1 MQSTTS
7 TNVVVVKLAVAI
19 ISLVS
24 CSIVASSIQA
34 DPRSSRSYHLL
45 LVQSLMRADM
55 GVAACVVFYSSVQFD
70 VGGRDL
76 EELCKAYVP
85 LLCYF
90 FLVSAGWTTMLA
102 LRFRSSQH
110 VPATTNKPPLPLWS
124 VWVLPIVPAVAALVV
139 AALVPGVTSVRTNSD
154 RTNHACVFD
163 PTTTQGVATDFVL
176 YQTPLIIMLAFNM
189 YNYLR
194 GLLALRN
201 APQSVLARSMK
212 KAGGYMS
219 VLFLVWVP
227 VIVYN
232 FVAASS
238 RHGYSYD
245 YFFDIAVILQA
256 SQGFLNS
263 LVYVY
268 TNPTMMDWLWGN
280 CVILRL
286 TRRDRDISS
295 EKPQAG
301 VESPEYAGSPSSGG
315 AHSGNPAGVEAGTG
329 TEGPQYESD
338 EDEAIW
344 IRDGGLRAERAERGA
359 REFVVNALMHTGGTG
374 AANRSASVN
383 SLTSSTHSSRS
394 IMIGEQSQ
402 KAIDVKAKKGAGG
415 VRYYPDVDSEKF
427 VRFGGV

>member
-1 MQSTTS
+1 
-7 TNVVVVKLAVAI
+7 
-19 ISLVS
+19 
-24 CSIVASSIQA
+24 
-34 DPRSSRSYHLL
+34 
-45 LVQSLMRADM
+45 MRADM

-70 VGGRDL
+70 VGSRDL

-163 PTTTQGVATDFVL
+163 PNTTQGVATDFVL

-256 SQGFLNS
+256 SQVRSPAPCNLFLAPCS
-263 LVYVY
+263 LLPVVCSLLLALCCLF
-268 TNPTMMDWLWGN
+268 TVPVSGSHLA
-280 CVILRL
+280 
-286 TRRDRDISS
+286 ISLFMATS
-295 EKPQAG
+295 
-301 VESPEYAGSPSSGG
+301 
-315 AHSGNPAGVEAGTG
+315 
-329 TEGPQYESD
+329 
-338 EDEAIW
+338 
-344 IRDGGLRAERAERGA
+344 
-359 REFVVNALMHTGGTG
+359 
-374 AANRSASVN
+374 NR
-383 SLTSSTHSSRS
+383 
-394 IMIGEQSQ
+394 
-402 KAIDVKAKKGAGG
+402 
-415 VRYYPDVDSEKF
+415 F
-427 VRFGGV
+427 F

>member
-1 MQSTTS
+1 
-7 TNVVVVKLAVAI
+7 
-19 ISLVS
+19 
-24 CSIVASSIQA
+24 
-34 DPRSSRSYHLL
+34 
-45 LVQSLMRADM
+45 M

>member
-1 MQSTTS
+1 
-7 TNVVVVKLAVAI
+7 
-19 ISLVS
+19 
-24 CSIVASSIQA
+24 
-34 DPRSSRSYHLL
+34 
-45 LVQSLMRADM
+45 MRADM